1 MPLLARPNFLLFSC
15 NGHARKAIAKLWF
28 AVVTLF
34 NLSKI
39 LTTRFIYLEGKNH
52 QRDWKLFFYGAK
64 GKKSIAWYVLYS
76 TLLGL
81 YCCKFHSRNWK
92 LSGLYCNKK
101 EDRLLWE
108 CCYTITNQTKWWCT
122 SPKCIHTL
130 WAETHF
136 IGLPKIHLLQR
147 YNFANILRWNTF
159 SFTSYGINMQK
170 KTFANKC

>member
-39 LTTRFIYLEGKNH
+39 WPHASYIL
-52 QRDWKLFFYGAK
+52 
-64 GKKSIAWYVLYS
+64 GKKIIKEIESYFYFKAPREKMSIAWYVLYS

-170 KTFANKC
+170 NICK